1 MKKAFCVRDKVLV
14 KCNYE
19 GSKQLKGCIGTLVSL
34 HTSYRPDHATVKFPK
49 EMSET
54 HSCSGQCPNDNG
66 YYLPLSSRYLK
77 VVRRRGHVL

>member
-19 GSKQLKGCIGTLVSL
+19 GSRHLKDCVGTIVAV
-34 HTSYRPDHATVKFPK
+34 HTSYRPDHAAVRFSK

-54 HSCSGQCPNDNG
+54 HSCGGLCTNGNG
-66 YYLPLSSRYLK
+66 YYIPLSHRYLE
-77 VVRRRGHVL
+77 VLGRRGRAV